1 MPKLDIR
8 KLESEGAVRVE
19 ERVRAPHA
27 ILEGTDL
34 DFPDGL
40 QVDLRASGSGS
51 GEIVVRGTLEGE
63 LRAPCRRC
71 LTEVRRPFSEEVT
84 IVFAAI
90 EDLDG
95 EDLGEVR
102 PMELDTLDLDLSEA
116 IREELILSAPNYIV
130 CDEECKG
137 LCPLCGVNRNVET
150 CDCTVEEPDP
160 RWDALRT
167 LKQS

>member
-27 ILEGTDL
+27 ILEGTGL
-34 DFPDGL
+34 EFSDGL
-40 QVDLRASGSGS
+40 GVDLRASGSGS

-63 LRAPCRRC
+63 LLAQCRRC
-71 LTEVRRPFSEEVT
+71 LTEVRRPISIEVT
-84 IVFAAI
+84 IVYAAVG
-90 EDLDG
+90 DLDE

-102 PMELDTLDLDLSEA
+102 PMDLDTLELDLSEA
-116 IREELILSAPNYIV
+116 LREELILAAPTYIV
-130 CDEECKG
+130 CDEECRG
-137 LCPLCGVNRNVET
+137 LCPLCGINLNEET
-150 CDCTVEEPDP
+150 CDCTVEEQDP

-167 LKQS
+167 LKES

>member
-8 KLESEGAVRVE
+8 KLESEGAVRVQ

-27 ILEGTDL
+27 VLEGTRL
-34 DFPDGL
+34 EFADGL
-40 QVDLRASGSGS
+40 AVDLRASGSGS
-51 GEIVVRGTLEGE
+51 GEIVVRGTLEG
-63 LRAPCRRC
+63 LLVAKCRRC
-71 LTEVRRPFSEEVT
+71 LDEVRRELSQEVT
-84 IVFAAI
+84 IVYAAI
-90 EDLDG
+90 EDLAE

-102 PMELDTLDLDLSEA
+102 PMDLDTLELDLSEA
-116 IREELILSAPNYIV
+116 LREELILSAPNYIV
-130 CDEECKG
+130 CDEECEG
-137 LCPLCGVNRNVET
+137 LCPVCGVNLNEET